1 MKQDMV
7 NAEDKTPP
15 TVGDLQAGRDSLQ
28 RSNADGA
35 GAEEAAAEEVASSEA
50 EESIE
55 SDTGGQIDCNSK
67 SEE

>member
-1 MKQDMV
+1 MV

-35 GAEEAAAEEVASSEA
+35 GAAEEEAAAEEVASSEA